1 MVVLTDLLLRIPIL
15 SNGHMSWF
23 VHCTFDV
30 MGIGVSFYGDLL
42 SDICLN
48 KLTNG

>member
-1 MVVLTDLLLRIPIL
+1 MVLTDLLLRIPSIY
-15 SNGHMSWF
+15 NDGHMSWF